1 MKVLTLKLGDKKY
14 TTGRITA
21 YLSREALK
29 VQSDAVKIAKRGQEM
44 LKGTTDVE
52 AAGELLDDVLTLRDK
67 KAWLLCT
74 VYGDA
79 FTAEELESALT
90 DEEIDAE
97 INRIISGIAGVVAK
111 NWWRAASPNRPMIM
125 RKSMRQR
132 H

>member
-52 AAGELLDDVLTLRDK
+52 AAGELLDDVLGLRDK

-79 FTAEELESALT
+79 FTVEEIEKELT
-90 DEEIDAE
+90 DEEIAAE
-97 INRIISGIAGVVAK
+97 INRIISGIAGVVTK
-111 NWWRAASPNRPMIM
+111 N
-125 RKSMRQR
+125 
-132 H
+132 

>member
-1 MKVLTLKLGDKKY
+1 MKVLKLKIGSKTH

-44 LKGTTDVE
+44 LKSTADVE
-52 AAGELLDDVLTLRDK
+52 AAGELLEDVLALRDK

-79 FTAEELESALT
+79 FTVDEIEKALT

-111 NWWRAASPNRPMIM
+111 N
-125 RKSMRQR
+125 
-132 H
+132 